1 MAASWKGF
9 LCVDDDDDD
18 SMLTMSHFALHRFS
32 RAQAAV
38 ENWGSANVTIS
49 LRPLRE

>member
-9 LCVDDDDDD
+9 LCVDDDD